1 MLVSM
6 TQALQSAV
14 DGGYAIGSFN
24 ATGLEAVQAIVGAAQ
39 RAQRAVILNFAEVHS
54 PYVCME
60 EIAPIMLWYAAHANV
75 PVCVHLDHGSSQA
88 ACRKAIELG
97 FTSVMLDA
105 SAAPYADNVAQ
116 TAQIVRLAHSV
127 GVSVEAELGAIGAD
141 SAAYTDPATAEDF
154 VAQTGVDALAIAFGT
169 SHGVYAVRPVL
180 DLDRIS
186 SIRARVNVP
195 LVMHGGSG
203 LSRAEFQTAIRNGI
217 RKVNYYTY
225 MAIAGGSAV
234 KAAMDKAD
242 GNVFFHDIA
251 VLGRKAME
259 EDVYRAIQIFALQEA

>member
-14 DGGYAIGSFN
+14 AGGYAIGSFN
-24 ATGLEAVQAIVGAAQ
+24 ATSLESLQAIVGAAE
-39 RAQRAVILNFAEVHS
+39 RAQKAVILNFAEVHT
-54 PYVCME
+54 PYVTME
-60 EIAPIMLWYAAHANV
+60 EICPIMLWFAKHASV
-75 PVCVHLDHGSSQA
+75 PVCVHLDHGSSQE
-88 ACRKAIELG
+88 ACMKAIRMG

-105 SAAPYADNVAQ
+105 SGAPYEENVAQ
-116 TAQIVRLAHSV
+116 TAQIARLAHSV
-127 GVSVEAELGAIGAD
+127 GVSVEAELGCIGSPSD
-141 SAAYTDPATAEDF
+141 AYTDPDTAADF

-169 SHGVYAVRPVL
+169 SHGVYAVRPIL
-180 DLDRIS
+180 DLERICR
-186 SIRARVNVP
+186 IRERVAIP

-203 LSRAEFQTAIRNGI
+203 LRREEFQTAIRNGI

-234 KAAMDKAD
+234 QEAMTQA
-242 GNVFFHDIA
+242 NETVFFHDIA

-259 EDVYRAIQIFALQEA
+259 EDVYQAIQIFSLAD